1 MSIRTRSRRA
11 CAALALALA
20 AAPLATTGARADD
33 DAGKAQIRDRFRLGM
48 EKYTQG
54 AYKEAIGYWEAI
66 YRELGPREGYRLSFN
81 LARAYEKFSDFTVAA
96 ERYEAFL
103 TEIELRRQE
112 GKTIE
117 PIVEKEEK
125 EAKER
130 LEELRT
136 SKGRL
141 KINAARQPVE
151 AKVDDGERRAA
162 GSVWYVSPGG
172 HTIVFFR
179 GNEQLEKRDA
189 QVKAGE
195 VLEIDPPALPEPP
208 APPPIHTRHE
218 VTHPF
223 SPVVLYI
230 AGAVTVISVIVPVLA
245 YNHAASIKNQHD
257 ALLDPNGG
265 TGQLDQARAFESD
278 YSSARTTAYATL
290 AIPLSLAAITGGL
303 TAFYFLGKK
312 EHEIVVRP
320 EVSPAGP
327 SAFGLTISGKL

>member
-1 MSIRTRSRRA
+1 
-11 CAALALALA
+11 
-20 AAPLATTGARADD
+20 
-33 DAGKAQIRDRFRLGM
+33 M

-141 KINAARQPVE
+141 KINAAKQPVE

-208 APPPIHTRHE
+208 APPPIHTRRE

-230 AGAVTVISVIVPVLA
+230 AGAVTVVSVIVPILA
-245 YNHAASIKNQHD
+245 YNHAWSIKNEFDQKGET
-257 ALLDPNGG
+257 ALE
-265 TGQLDQARAFESD
+265 QD
-278 YSSARTTAYATL
+278 YASARTTAYATL

-327 SAFGLTISGKL
+327 SAFGVSISGKL